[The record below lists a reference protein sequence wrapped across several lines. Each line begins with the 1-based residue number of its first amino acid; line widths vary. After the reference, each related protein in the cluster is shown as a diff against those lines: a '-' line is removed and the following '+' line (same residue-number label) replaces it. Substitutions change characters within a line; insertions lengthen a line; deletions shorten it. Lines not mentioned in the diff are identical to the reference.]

1 MATATKTKTKLMT
14 AEEFMAA
21 DLGEGVFELVRG
33 EVQQLPPAMPEHGRV
48 CGNAFFVL
56 ETYGRRTKQG
66 YALSN
71 DSAVQ
76 TERDPDT
83 VPGRMSAITAKRAG
97 PAR

>member
-48 CGNAFFVL
+48 CTNVGFTL
-56 ETYGRRTKQG
+56 ETYGRRTKLG
-66 YALSN
+66 YTLSN

-76 TERDPDT
+76 TERRP
-83 VPGRMSAITAKRAG
+83 
-97 PAR
+97 